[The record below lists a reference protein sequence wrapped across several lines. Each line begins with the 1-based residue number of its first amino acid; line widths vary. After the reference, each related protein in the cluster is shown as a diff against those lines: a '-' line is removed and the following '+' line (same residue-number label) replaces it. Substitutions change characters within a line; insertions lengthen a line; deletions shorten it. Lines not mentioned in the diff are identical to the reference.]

1 MHTPPRV
8 RPERP
13 NVRRRQVVAGAIAVV
28 AGAAL
33 VGGVA
38 MRPGVASATAVTPV
52 TPAPW
57 FSSLLYDTDANV
69 SVLTSGVG
77 PDGGTIGPALTPDRG
92 GVRQEPSGTN
102 MMGMNARDNGAR
114 IAKINAR
121 QLLGRTPGQMV
132 NIIKRSINGP
142 CTLTGDGIVRNFGCE
157 SHKVAIDEISP
168 AFATP
173 HTGGDGYLGRDFS
186 IAMRVLART
195 PSPWGGTYASRVA
208 VYVDAG
214 VTVSIYAGRGKN
226 HNLNGHGRPQYA
238 VFSDVMPGVAK
249 AGAVWM
255 EMYKGVRTVSGTAP
269 LTPGQWRLLPTRF
282 AGYLVHFGGRV
293 AHIHYLFGDTG
304 APTPGCPDP
313 QACTWALA
321 ARTGV
326 NRTILG
332 NGPGEYRLGTQ
343 AASWLAQFNAYFP
356 TVTRH
361 AAGTW

>member
-1 MHTPPRV
+1 MRIPLTVH
-8 RPERP
+8 PERAA
-13 NVRRRQVVAGAIAVV
+13 VRRRRLVVGALGVL

-38 MRPGVASATAVTPV
+38 LRPGVASATSVTPIA
-52 TPAPW
+52 PASW

-69 SVLTSGVG
+69 SLLTSGVG
-77 PDGGTIGPALTPDRG
+77 PGGDTIGPALTPDRG

-102 MMGMNARDNGAR
+102 MMGMHARDNSAR

-132 NIIKRSINGP
+132 NMIKRSINGP
-142 CTLTGDGIVRNFGCE
+142 CALTSGGVIHDFGCQ
-157 SHKVAIDEISP
+157 SHKVAIDEVSP

-173 HTGGDGYLGRDFS
+173 RTGGDGNLGRNFTT
-186 IAMRVLART
+186 AMRALART
-195 PSPWGGTYASRVA
+195 SSPWGGTYASRVA

-214 VTVSIYAGRGKN
+214 VTVSIYEGKGTN

-238 VFSDVMPGVAK
+238 VFSDVMPGLAK
-249 AGAVWM
+249 AGAIWM
-255 EMYKGVRTVSGTAP
+255 EMYNGVHSGNGTAP
-269 LTPGQWRLLPTRF
+269 LSAAQWSLMPTRF

-293 AHIHYLFGDTG
+293 AHIHYLFGGAG
-304 APTPGCPDP
+304 APTPACADP
-313 QACTWALA
+313 QACSWALA
-321 ARTGV
+321 ARGGI

-343 AASWLAQFNAYFP
+343 AASWLAQFDAYFP

>member
-1 MHTPPRV
+1 MRIPVEV
-8 RPERP
+8 RPEGAT
-13 NVRRRQVVAGAIAVV
+13 VRRRVIVGAVATL

-38 MRPGVASATAVTPV
+38 LRPGLASATAVTPIA
-52 TPAPW
+52 PAPS
-57 FSSLLYDTDANV
+57 FASLLYDTDANA
-69 SVLTSGVG
+69 SVLTSGIG

-102 MMGMNARDNGAR
+102 MMGMNAPDKGAR
-114 IAKINAR
+114 IAKINAK
-121 QLLGRTPGQMV
+121 QLLGRTPSQMV

-142 CTLTGDGIVRNFGCE
+142 CTLSIGGVIHDFGCQ
-157 SHKVAIDEISP
+157 SHKVAIDEVSP

-173 HTGGDGYLGRDFS
+173 RTGGDGYLGRNFS
-186 IAMRVLART
+186 TAMRVLART
-195 PSPWGGTYASRVA
+195 SSPWGGTYASRVA

-214 VTVSIYAGRGKN
+214 VTVSIYAGKGKS
-226 HNLNGHGRPQYA
+226 HNLNGYGKPQYA
-238 VFSDVMPGVAK
+238 VFSDVMPGLAK
-249 AGAVWM
+249 AGALWL
-255 EMYKGVRTVSGTAP
+255 EMYQGVHRGNGTAP
-269 LTPGQWRLLPTRF
+269 LTQAQWRLMPTRF
-282 AGYLVHFGGRV
+282 AGYLAHFGGRV
-293 AHIHYLFGDTG
+293 THLHYLFGDTG
-304 APTPGCPDP
+304 APTPACSDP

-321 ARTGV
+321 ARAGL

-343 AASWLAQFNAYFP
+343 APSWLAQFNAYFP